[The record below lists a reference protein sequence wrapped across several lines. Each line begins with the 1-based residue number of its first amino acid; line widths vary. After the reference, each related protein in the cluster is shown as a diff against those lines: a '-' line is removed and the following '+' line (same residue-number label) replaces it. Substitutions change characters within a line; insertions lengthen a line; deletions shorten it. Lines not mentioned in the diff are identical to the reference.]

1 MLRERI
7 RLLLVSPL
15 TAKLDYRFGLWFF
28 LSLLIAVYMA
38 WEPLQNSLSHDYVVQ
53 DDARQHVF
61 WMQRFIDS
69 ELFPH
74 DLLAD
79 YFQSVAPPGY
89 TWLYQG
95 FAGLGVEPI
104 LLHKL
109 LPLPLMLLSTAY
121 GFGIC
126 WQLLRV
132 PFAGFLT
139 ALLLNISLWMRDDVV
154 SATPVAF
161 AYPLLL
167 AFVYYWLKRSLEELL
182 SRSFLMA

>member
-38 WEPLQNSLSHDYVVQ
+38 WAPLQKALSNEYVIQ

-74 DLLAD
+74 NLLAD

-95 FAGLGVEPI
+95 FAGLGVETI

-109 LPLPLMLLSTAY
+109 LPLPAPAAPIY
-121 GFGIC
+121 
-126 WQLLRV
+126 
-132 PFAGFLT
+132 
-139 ALLLNISLWMRDDVV
+139 SLCIWD
-154 SATPVAF
+154 
-161 AYPLLL
+161 LL
-167 AFVYYWLKRSLEELL
+167 AIATCAFCWIFNGTAAQYQLVDAR
-182 SRSFLMA
+182 